1 MLKEIIKLIKP
12 KKKLQIDSF
21 EWYEELVWM
30 SEIQKYKN
38 DKRFIFVDSYYN
50 EETEKYYIEYFI
62 K

>member
-12 KKKLQIDSF
+12 EKKIQIDSF

-30 SEIQKYKN
+30 SEVQKIKN
-38 DKRFIFVDSYYN
+38 DKRFIYVDSYYN
-50 EETEKYYIEYFI
+50 DETEKYYIEYFI